1 MTPMAYLTSHWTSAK
16 TVTSIVLR
24 SWKLAAPMKHAIA
37 GILSIAG
44 LPCAGFLLLSPASG
58 AEFSWQVAGSYRQDD
73 APRVVESNHSS
84 LSATYYPSPVD
95 DEAGPY
101 ELAPFL
107 NRSSYVTIGVAR
119 SKLREELIPAI
130 FAVDPSSGAVV
141 PPDVL
146 DLFGE
151 IGFPGLYDIPTE
163 SGIDASE
170 YAASGRYVWPGS
182 GWYAGAHSE
191 RGDLDST
198 PAVSFAETIA
208 KHEGSEL
215 FAGKYFGSRT
225 AVELGFGTMKQTE
238 QVRARIDSF
247 SSGRFGS
254 VDFQTGVDTERDTEN
269 VNLSVRHVGDTG
281 GLTWSVWASVR
292 SSRSETRISVPEPI
306 FGGFPEGLNPTDGL
320 VPLITLSPALPSTE
334 VLQSDRER
342 NYTLS
347 GALFPTDALGVRL
360 VYSRLDRET
369 FGASDLVGLSATWFF
384 VRNAA
389 AEIELLQTNFDR
401 GFGPGARDRD
411 SVRLRLLGRF

>member
-1 MTPMAYLTSHWTSAK
+1 MNGT
-16 TVTSIVLR
+16 
-24 SWKLAAPMKHAIA
+24 IA
-37 GILSIAG
+37 GIPGFAG
-44 LPCAGFLLLSPASG
+44 LICAGFVLLSPAAG
-58 AEFSWQVAGSYRQDD
+58 AEYSWQLAGSYRQDD

-107 NRSSYVTIGVAR
+107 NRSSYVTIDMAR
-119 SKLREELIPAI
+119 SKLREGLIPAI
-130 FAVDPSSGAVV
+130 FAVDPASGAMV

-146 DLFGE
+146 AMFGE
-151 IGFPGLYDIPTE
+151 IGFPGLDDIPTE
-163 SGIDASE
+163 FGIDTSD
-170 YAASGRYVWPGS
+170 YAVSGRFVWPGS

-198 PAVSFAETIA
+198 PEVSFADTIA

-238 QVRARIDSF
+238 QVRARIDAF
-247 SSGRFGS
+247 SSGRFGSVGPFGS

-306 FGGFPEGLNPTDGL
+306 FGAFPEGLIPTDGL
-320 VPLITLSPALPSTE
+320 VSNIDPGSGLPGTQI
-334 VLQSDRER
+334 LQSDREN
-342 NYTLS
+342 NYSLS

-360 VYSRLDRET
+360 FYSRLDQDT
-369 FGASDLVGLSATWFF
+369 FGSSDLVGLSATWFF

-411 SVRLRLLGRF
+411 SVRLHLLGRF

>member
-1 MTPMAYLTSHWTSAK
+1 MNGT
-16 TVTSIVLR
+16 
-24 SWKLAAPMKHAIA
+24 IA
-37 GILSIAG
+37 GIPGFAG
-44 LPCAGFLLLSPASG
+44 LICAGFVLLSPAAG
-58 AEFSWQVAGSYRQDD
+58 AEYSWQLAGSYRQDD

-107 NRSSYVTIGVAR
+107 NRSSYVTIDMAR
-119 SKLREELIPAI
+119 SKLREGLIPAI
-130 FAVDPSSGAVV
+130 FAVDPASGAMV

-146 DLFGE
+146 AMFGE
-151 IGFPGLYDIPTE
+151 IGFPGLDDIPTE
-163 SGIDASE
+163 FGIDTSD
-170 YAASGRYVWPGS
+170 YAVSGRFVWPDS

-191 RGDLDST
+191 RGDLGST
-198 PAVSFAETIA
+198 PEASFAETITE
-208 KHEGSEL
+208 HEGSEL

-238 QVRARIDSF
+238 QVRARIDAF
-247 SSGRFGS
+247 SSGRFGAVGPFGS

-292 SSRSETRISVPEPI
+292 SSRSETRISLPEPI
-306 FGGFPEGLNPTDGL
+306 FGGFPEGLIPTDRLVSNIDPGSGL
-320 VPLITLSPALPSTE
+320 PGTQI
-334 VLQSDRER
+334 LQSDREN
-342 NYTLS
+342 NYSLS

-360 VYSRLDRET
+360 FYSRLDQDT
-369 FGASDLVGLSATWFF
+369 FGSSDLVGLSATWFF

-401 GFGPGARDRD
+401 GFGPGARERD
-411 SVRLRLLGRF
+411 SVRLHLLGRF